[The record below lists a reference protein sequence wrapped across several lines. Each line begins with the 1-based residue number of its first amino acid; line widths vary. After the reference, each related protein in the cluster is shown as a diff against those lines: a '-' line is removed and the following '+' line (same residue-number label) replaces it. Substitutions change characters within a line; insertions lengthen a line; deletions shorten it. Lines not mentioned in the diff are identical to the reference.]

1 MDSVQ
6 PTGGRPDRVP
16 SDDELRAIVGPVA
29 GDEPRSAWVVPP
41 LVSVLAGLLPGTDLA
56 GIVLA
61 IAAVAIGYRWPGHP
75 VRTSLLMAAPA
86 ALVLGVR
93 SAFGGVDELGLDGIG
108 AVGVVSLVLALGF
121 GFVLVA
127 MLAALGTVIA
137 EGRAER
143 RARGPEPWDRP
154 RIVATATM
162 GIAAVLFFG
171 VPLVAAVIT

>member
-1 MDSVQ
+1 MDK
-6 PTGGRPDRVP
+6 PPPAGGRPDRVP

-61 IAAVAIGYRWPGHP
+61 IAAVTIGYRWPGHP
-75 VRTSLLMAAPA
+75 ARTSLLMAAPA
-86 ALVLGVR
+86 AVVLGVR
-93 SAFGGVDELGLDGIG
+93 SVFGGVDELGLEGTG
-108 AVGVVSLVLALGF
+108 ALGVVSFVMALGF
-121 GFVLVA
+121 GFLLVA
-127 MLAALGTVIA
+127 LLAALGTVIA

-162 GIAAVLFFG
+162 VLAAALFFG
-171 VPLVAAVIT
+171 VPLVAAIIG